1 MTQGCLSQARVWVIR
16 PLQEYR
22 KFLGHPAK
30 SVPCVLRMDALGSH
44 LLTSCEPVPSK
55 EPPVLW
61 KKGLGSGQ
69 CLLAGQIHGTLGDR
83 KDSRVADTIWLA
95 ESHG

>member
-22 KFLGHPAK
+22 KFLGHPVK
-30 SVPCVLRMDALGSH
+30 SVPWALRMDALGSH

-61 KKGLGSGQ
+61 RKGMGSGLGRSMG
-69 CLLAGQIHGTLGDR
+69 HGDR
-83 KDSRVADTIWLA
+83 EGSRVADTIWLA